1 MKRRLFI
8 MKKYR
13 NKVLK
18 FPSNMYVTSVGSFV
32 IANYMLGKISLK
44 RAIKYYRKYEQ
55 QDLNLE
61 FSDIPSLVHAIC
73 IFFGIKEEEEGLPIA
88 AVTTDWGSLGF
99 VVYIIEGEDQ
109 LRLLPNT
116 EDGIPVGFIQHPKN
130 IYNLKGELLC
140 SANPETKE
148 EKI

>member
-1 MKRRLFI
+1 MKRRYI

-18 FPSNMYVTSVGSFV
+18 FSSNMYVSAVGSFV

-61 FSDIPSLVHAIC
+61 FSDVPSLVHAIC
-73 IFFGIKEEEEGLPIA
+73 IFFGIKEEEDLPIA

-99 VVYIIEGEDQ
+99 AVYIIEGEDQ

-148 EKI
+148 EKK

>member
-1 MKRRLFI
+1 MKRRFT

-18 FPSNMYVTSVGSFV
+18 FPSNMYVTSVGSLV
-32 IANYMLGKISLK
+32 ISMYMLGKISLK
-44 RAIKYYRKYEQ
+44 RSIKYYRKYEQ

-61 FSDIPSLVHAIC
+61 FSDVPSLVHAIC
-73 IFFGIKEEEEGLPIA
+73 IFFGIKEEDGLPIA

-99 VVYIIEGEDQ
+99 AIYIIEGEDQ

-140 SANPETKE
+140 SANTETKE
-148 EKI
+148 EKK

>member
-1 MKRRLFI
+1 MKRRYI

-18 FPSNMYVTSVGSFV
+18 FPSNMYVSAVGSYIV
-32 IANYMLGKISLK
+32 ASYMLGKISLK
-44 RAIKYYRKYEQ
+44 RSIKYYRKYEQ
-55 QDLNLE
+55 QDLNLD
-61 FSDIPSLVHAIC
+61 FNDVPSLVHAIC
-73 IFFGIKEEEEGLPIA
+73 IFFGIKEEEGLPIA

-99 VVYIIEGEDQ
+99 CVYIIEGEDQ

-140 SANPETKE
+140 SANPEIEE
-148 EKI
+148 EKK

>member
-1 MKRRLFI
+1 
-8 MKKYR
+8 MKKSLR
-13 NKVLK
+13 NKILK
-18 FPSNMYVTSVGSFV
+18 FPSNAYCTAVGSYIV
-32 IANYMLGKISLK
+32 ASYMLGKISLK

-61 FSDIPSLVHAIC
+61 FSDVPSLVHAIC
-73 IFFGIKEEEEGLPIA
+73 IFFGIKEEEGLPIA
-88 AVTTDWGSLGF
+88 AVTTDWGSLAF
-99 VVYIIEGEDQ
+99 CVYIIEGEDQ

-140 SANPETKE
+140 SANPETEE
-148 EKI
+148 EKK